1 MDKLPPI
8 PTPASQ
14 RWREFRKQ
22 VLPTIIFVGVAL
34 SVAFLWKSLVAPTG
48 MVGGAAKAHIT
59 RIQGS
64 TVAQS
69 NRIEIDLPV
78 LVSIP
83 DALKLAPGESVDL
96 IKPAKP

>member
-22 VLPTIIFVGVAL
+22 VLPTIMFVGVAL

-59 RIQGS
+59 RIQDG
-64 TVAQS
+64 TVGQS
-69 NRIEIDLPV
+69 NRIEIGLPLEKAEPV
-78 LVSIP
+78 A
-83 DALKLAPGESVDL
+83 DRTRRAPARAGSRV
-96 IKPAKP
+96 A